1 MAALLLLEDTLNIY
15 CNIYRLK
22 SNSHF
27 RAIIYYILCLVDLI
41 CMDLLRLIADCSGK
55 FSKLILQLIFFLR
68 TPIVTLFTLRNEKSL
83 SLILLSGEYLSLF
96 PGGKLY
102 LEYAGVQV

>member
-27 RAIIYYILCLVDLI
+27 RAIYIL
-41 CMDLLRLIADCSGK
+41 
-55 FSKLILQLIFFLR
+55 
-68 TPIVTLFTLRNEKSL
+68 
-83 SLILLSGEYLSLF
+83 Y
-96 PGGKLY
+96 KLY
-102 LEYAGVQV
+102 SMSSGPNMHGLATTDC